1 MVKIKTP
8 QEIKLMRKLG
18 KITSLIIKR
27 VARYAKPGISTK
39 DLEIQANILMER
51 FKVKPA
57 FLGYRG
63 FPSSLCISL
72 NEELIHGIPSP
83 EKILKKGDLVS
94 IDLGLYDGSFYSDC
108 AYSFSLGRPPS
119 LAKDLLRAGKVA
131 LKRAIAIIKPKIKI
145 GDIGYTIQS
154 FVERA
159 GFCVVKQFVG
169 HGIGR
174 QLHEEPEVPNFGKPS
189 EGLELKEGM
198 TLAIEPMLTV
208 ESAEVEILED
218 GWTVVSK
225 DRNLCVHFEHTIAVT
240 KKGCWVLT
248 A

>member
-1 MVKIKTP
+1 MVRIKTL

-18 KITSLIIKR
+18 KINSLIIKKL
-27 VARYAKPGISTK
+27 VRYARPGISAK
-39 DLEIQANILMER
+39 DLEVQANILMEK
-51 FKVKPA
+51 FNVKPA
-57 FLGYRG
+57 FLGYKG

-72 NEELIHGIPSP
+72 NEELIHGVPSSR
-83 EKILKKGDLVS
+83 KIFKKGDLVS

-108 AYSFSLGRPPS
+108 AYSFSIGRPLS
-119 LAKDLLRAGKVA
+119 LAKDLLRVGEAA
-131 LKRAIAIIKPKIKI
+131 LKKAIAIIKPKIKI

-159 GFCVVKQFVG
+159 GFCVVKKFVG
-169 HGIGR
+169 HGVGK

-198 TLAIEPMLTV
+198 TLAIEPMLTL
-208 ESAEVEILED
+208 ESPDVEILED